1 MGKITIVGLG
11 AGAFGLITLETWEKI
26 QNADVLLFRTA
37 KHPTIDEIKKRGIA
51 VQSFD
56 AVYDKR
62 ATFEEVYHEI
72 ADVVIARAQSGQ
84 SVVYAV
90 PGSPLVAERTVTLI
104 RDMAAQ
110 RGIVCEIL
118 PGMSFVEVLYVKLGI
133 DPIEGLTIIDSADA
147 TSLSG
152 ELNTALVITQVYNA
166 QIASELKLSLME
178 LFDDEMQIAL
188 VQNLGLADEKIIWL
202 PLYELD
208 RQKGIDHLTSV
219 FVPKQTFAA
228 KEFDITPLKEVMATL
243 RAPGGCIWDME
254 QTHRSLRRYMIEEV
268 YEVLEAIEQEDAA
281 LLCEE
286 LGDLLLQIVFHARIA
301 EESGLFSMQDVID
314 GITAKLIRRH
324 PHVFGDVSVRDAG
337 EVVLNWE
344 AIKKAEKKDSRPSAL
359 DGVPAALPALLC
371 ADKLQQKAA
380 GVGFDWDNIDPV
392 WEKIKEELV
401 ELREAVAKKNAV
413 EMENELGD
421 VLFSVVN
428 LARFLK
434 LDSELALNKTS
445 RKFSERFRFVEN
457 KVRASGLSWKDFSL
471 PELDSFWNEAKQT
484 VRRKV

>member
-11 AGAFGLITLETWEKI
+11 AGSFGLITLETWEKI
-26 QNADVLLFRTA
+26 QNAEALLFRTA

-56 AVYDKR
+56 TVYDEKE
-62 ATFEEVYHEI
+62 TFEEVYHEI
-72 ADVVIARAQSGQ
+72 ADAVLARAESGQ

-90 PGSPLVAERTVTLI
+90 PGSPLVAERTVMLI

-110 RGIVCEIL
+110 RGIACEIL

-133 DPIEGLTIIDSADA
+133 DPIDGLTIIDSADA
-147 TSLSG
+147 ASLSG
-152 ELNTALVITQVYNA
+152 EISTALVITQVYNA

-178 LFDDEMQIAL
+178 QFDDEMQIAL

-208 RQKGIDHLTSV
+208 RQRGIDHLTSV
-219 FVPKQTFAA
+219 FVPKQVSGTTQ
-228 KEFDITPLKEVMATL
+228 FDITPLKEVMATL

-254 QTHRSLRRYMIEEV
+254 QTHQSLRRYMIEEV
-268 YEVLEAIEQEDAA
+268 YEVLEAIEQEDAT

-301 EESGLFSMQDVID
+301 EESGLFSMQEVID
-314 GITAKLIRRH
+314 GITRKLIHRH

-344 AIKKAEKKDSRPSAL
+344 AIKKAEKKDSRSSAL
-359 DGVPAALPALLC
+359 DGVPAALPALLR

-392 WEKIKEELV
+392 WEKIREELA
-401 ELREAVAKKNAV
+401 ELREAVAENNKA

-434 LDSELALNKTS
+434 LDSELALNQTS

-457 KVRASGLSWKDFSL
+457 KVLASGRPWKDFSL
-471 PELDSFWNEAKQT
+471 SELDSFWNEAKQT
-484 VRRKV
+484 ARHKV

>member
-147 TSLSG
+147 ASLSG

-178 LFDDEMQIAL
+178 QFDDEMQIAL

-219 FVPKQTFAA
+219 FVPKQTCAA
-228 KEFDITPLKEVMATL
+228 TQFDITPLKEVMATL

-324 PHVFGDVSVRDAG
+324 PHVFGDVSVCDAG

-434 LDSELALNKTS
+434 LDSELALNQTS

-457 KVRASGLSWKDFSL
+457 KVRASGRSWKDFSL

-484 VRRKV
+484 ARRKV